1 MKDRDLDRWL
11 GFTDEDGGDT
21 WRGLVAGLVAFLLL
35 CGGIVAW
42 LIAYGG

>member
-11 GFTDEDGGDT
+11 GFTNEDGDDT

-35 CGGIVAW
+35 CGGIVAAW
-42 LIAYGG
+42 IACGG